1 MEVSIIGA
9 KCDGYRIGSEYCL
22 YCVFPFCKEF
32 IYFCFCTSQFL
43 CPFISE
49 INIYIITLGNRK
61 LVPGRVPDNIELEK
75 YREGTR
81 KTQKGKRK
89 KHLEGEIAA

>member
-1 MEVSIIGA
+1 
-9 KCDGYRIGSEYCL
+9 
-22 YCVFPFCKEF
+22 
-32 IYFCFCTSQFL
+32 
-43 CPFISE
+43 
-49 INIYIITLGNRK
+49 